1 MHKNVQLLSGV
12 SKSYYIESL
21 KKRLDYLYTYGESH
35 PSEKELIVAKLDG
48 FLEAAGLLQ
57 LFSKDELQR
66 VIDERHFAIFGMT
79 RSERARRDLGESD
92 SEEAD
97 WTAYETPASQRIM
110 KRRTPRSYP
119 VSKRKTS
126 SEILLHASSTYSKSL

>member
-1 MHKNVQLLSGV
+1 VVRISDQLRKEL
-12 SKSYYIESL
+12 YIESL

-79 RSERARRDLGESD
+79 RSERARRNLGESD

-97 WTAYETPASQRIM
+97 WTAYETPASQRIG
-110 KRRTPRSYP
+110 KKRTPRSYSVP
-119 VSKRKTS
+119 KRKTS

>member
-1 MHKNVQLLSGV
+1 MVRISDQLRKEL
-12 SKSYYIESL
+12 YIESL

-79 RSERARRDLGESD
+79 RSERARRNLGASD

-97 WTAYETPASQRIM
+97 WTAYETPAAQRIG
-110 KRRTPRSYP
+110 KKRTPRSYP
-119 VSKRKTS
+119 VPKRKTS
-126 SEILLHASSTYSKSL
+126 SEILLHAFSAYSKSL